1 MCFDL
6 GIVLV
11 LGYAGDEG
19 IETSEALFLT
29 WRLPLGSRWAWPMC
43 GLARR
48 SDEGRD
54 GRRTN

>member
-11 LGYAGDEG
+11 LGYAGDKG
-19 IETSEALFLT
+19 METSEAL
-29 WRLPLGSRWAWPMC
+29 
-43 GLARR
+43 GLAHVRASR
-48 SDEGRD
+48 GSDEGRV